1 MDAVSTLYKILEIEK
16 YIYMYLWFEDGQF
29 SLNHVNDYKQDFIP
43 EMVDTITLSLKW

>member
-16 YIYMYLWFEDGQF
+16 YIYLWF